1 MQILEITFKV
11 THTVHLENMQQKDNY
26 SAYGCYLL
34 YLALL
39 FHANRM
45 KFLQTFYWGGWMKE
59 GRAFRMLIQ
68 SGLYGLTSIQMRE
81 VKNISHYL

>member
-45 KFLQTFYWGGWMKE
+45 KFLQTFYRGGWMY
-59 GRAFRMLIQ
+59 GSPVIIGYVYI
-68 SGLYGLTSIQMRE
+68 SGFLQGI
-81 VKNISHYL
+81 